1 MKKRIVSL
9 LLCLC
14 LAVGL
19 LPAGA
24 LAAPVSYVALG
35 DSITTGYGL
44 GEGEKAF
51 PQLLAE
57 ANGLDLTDLAEDG
70 LTGAELSAALQTDK
84 ELQQAVA
91 GADIITV
98 TIGGNDLMN
107 ALYQGLA
114 EAYNQ
119 FASTA
124 LTPQQVQQML
134 ATGQMTPSQM
144 ATLLTSVEWVLA
156 SQEFSAA
163 VADMG
168 KALAGIAGTLRQLN
182 PEGKLAVACQY
193 NPYGHLENTLT
204 QPMVDAFEVA
214 LMVVNAQMKEAFAL
228 LGESGYVDVYTP
240 FAQAEEN
247 PCNARFNSM
256 TDFNLDFHPNAYGHQ
271 LIAQAMAG
279 ALCLKAPGEEEE
291 EEPGF
296 PDVPEEEWYAEAV
309 AYVSEKGMMNGM
321 PDGRFAPGDFLTRAE
336 VAQIL
341 YNLEGKP
348 AVAGAATFTDLPDQW
363 YQDPIAWAQETGVV
377 DGYEGNVFRP
387 NRDVTREEFAQMMYN
402 YAAYKKYDLT
412 AVGDLSQFPD
422 GDKVG
427 EWALPAMA
435 WANGNGLIN
444 GHDDGTLAP
453 GGDTTRAEAA
463 GILMRFDQNL
473 VQK

>member
-35 DSITTGYGL
+35 DSITAGYGL

-168 KALAGIAGTLRQLN
+168 KALAGIVGALRQLN

-228 LGESGYVDVYTP
+228 LGEPGYVDVYTP

-279 ALCLKAPGEEEE
+279 ALGLKAPGEEEE
-291 EEPGF
+291 EEPASPMCRKRSG
-296 PDVPEEEWYAEAV
+296 
-309 AYVSEKGMMNGM
+309 
-321 PDGRFAPGDFLTRAE
+321 TRR
-336 VAQIL
+336 L
-341 YNLEGKP
+341 WP
-348 AVAGAATFTDLPDQW
+348 MC
-363 YQDPIAWAQETGVV
+363 
-377 DGYEGNVFRP
+377 R
-387 NRDVTREEFAQMMYN
+387 R
-402 YAAYKKYDLT
+402 
-412 AVGDLSQFPD
+412 
-422 GDKVG
+422 
-427 EWALPAMA
+427 
-435 WANGNGLIN
+435 
-444 GHDDGTLAP
+444 
-453 GGDTTRAEAA
+453 RA
-463 GILMRFDQNL
+463 
-473 VQK
+473 

>member
-168 KALAGIAGTLRQLN
+168 KALVGIVGALRQLN
-182 PEGKLAVACQY
+182 PEGNWRWPAS
-193 NPYGHLENTLT
+193 T
-204 QPMVDAFEVA
+204 
-214 LMVVNAQMKEAFAL
+214 
-228 LGESGYVDVYTP
+228 TP
-240 FAQAEEN
+240 
-247 PCNARFNSM
+247 
-256 TDFNLDFHPNAYGHQ
+256 
-271 LIAQAMAG
+271 
-279 ALCLKAPGEEEE
+279 
-291 EEPGF
+291 
-296 PDVPEEEWYAEAV
+296 
-309 AYVSEKGMMNGM
+309 
-321 PDGRFAPGDFLTRAE
+321 
-336 VAQIL
+336 
-341 YNLEGKP
+341 
-348 AVAGAATFTDLPDQW
+348 
-363 YQDPIAWAQETGVV
+363 
-377 DGYEGNVFRP
+377 
-387 NRDVTREEFAQMMYN
+387 
-402 YAAYKKYDLT
+402 T
-412 AVGDLSQFPD
+412 AIWRTP
-422 GDKVG
+422 
-427 EWALPAMA
+427 
-435 WANGNGLIN
+435 
-444 GHDDGTLAP
+444 
-453 GGDTTRAEAA
+453 
-463 GILMRFDQNL
+463 
-473 VQK
+473 